1 VTALIQLGKRG
12 KIGNRPGVRNP
23 MVAAVRAFPPRQPVK
38 REHVVYGPKGAARF
52 RRQHP
57 EAGE

>member
-1 VTALIQLGKRG
+1 MTALINLGKRG
-12 KIGNRPGVRNP
+12 KIGNRPCVRNP
-23 MVAAVRAFPPRQPVK
+23 MVAAARTFQSRQPVR